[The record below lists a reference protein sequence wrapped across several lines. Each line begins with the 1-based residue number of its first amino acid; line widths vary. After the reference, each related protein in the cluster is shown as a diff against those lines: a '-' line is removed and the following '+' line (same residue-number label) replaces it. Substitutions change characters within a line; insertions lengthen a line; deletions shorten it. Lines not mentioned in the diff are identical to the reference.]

1 MTSSREEIRPQNHR
15 PEAAPRRRRPKVGR
29 WLLGAAVLFGALAFI
44 GITDR
49 SKSDARLATWTN
61 EQAVPTVN
69 LVTPQKATENQSLT
83 LPADV
88 EAFYTAPIHSR
99 VDGYVRMWYFD
110 IGAHVKTGDIL
121 ARIDTPDLDQRYEQA
136 KGELGKA
143 QADYNLAMLT
153 ADRWKALRTSQAV
166 SQQTSDEKAGD
177 ASARKA
183 EVSASQANLDRVK
196 AMENFKD
203 IVAPFDGTVTQRNI
217 DVGALVSANN
227 QSAKPLFEIAAT
239 KQMRVY
245 VRVPQ
250 VYTAHMK
257 KGMPVALKL
266 PQFTDKSFTGTLE
279 TTSDAI
285 SQTARA
291 LTVEAIFPN
300 PDGQLTPGA
309 YAQAKFE
316 LPLDPDK
323 LVIPSSA
330 MIFRD
335 KAPEVALVE
344 DGKVVLKKVT
354 ILLDTGSQIEVGS
367 GLKLTDRV
375 IVSPSDSV
383 ETGDEVK
390 VGKVDGKV
398 VDASGKV
405 DGKAVDPPGKPAAA
419 PDKGRVPDD
428 KSASAK

>member
-1 MTSSREEIRPQNHR
+1 MTSSREEIRPRDDR
-15 PEAAPRRRRPKVGR
+15 PDDAPRKRKPKVGR
-29 WLLGAAVLFGALAFI
+29 WLLGAAVLFCALAFI

-49 SKSDARLATWTN
+49 TKSDAKLATWTN

-69 LVTPQKATENQSLT
+69 LVTPRKATENQSLT

-99 VDGYVRMWYFD
+99 VDGYVRMWNFD
-110 IGAHVKTGDIL
+110 IGAHVKTGDVL

-143 QADYNLAMLT
+143 QADYNLSVLT
-153 ADRWKALRTSQAV
+153 ADRWKALRSSQAV

-183 EVSASQANLDRVK
+183 EVSAAQANLDRVK
-196 AMENFKD
+196 ALESFKD

-217 DVGALVSANN
+217 DVGALVSASNT
-227 QSAKPLFEIAAT
+227 SSRPLFEVAAT

-257 KGMPVALKL
+257 KGMPVSLKL
-266 PQFTDKSFTGTLE
+266 PQYPDRSFAGKLE

-323 LVIPSSA
+323 LVVPSSA

-335 KAPEVALVE
+335 KAPEVAVVE
-344 DGKVVLKKVT
+344 NDKIILKKVT

-367 GLKLTDRV
+367 GVKLTDRV
-375 IVSPSDSV
+375 VVSPSDSI

-390 VGKVDGKV
+390 VGKVDGK
-398 VDASGKV
+398 
-405 DGKAVDPPGKPAAA
+405 AVAG
-419 PDKGRVPDD
+419 PDKGSRAPDD
-428 KSASAK
+428 KSASAR

>member
-1 MTSSREEIRPQNHR
+1 MTSSREEIRPETTPPKQ
-15 PEAAPRRRRPKVGR
+15 RPKIGR
-29 WLLGAAVLFGALAFI
+29 WLIGAAVLFGALAFL

-49 SKSDARLATWTN
+49 NKSDAKLATWTDA
-61 EQAVPTVN
+61 QAIPTVN
-69 LVTPQKATENQSLT
+69 LVSPKRATENENLT

-99 VDGYVRMWYFD
+99 VDGYVRMWYHD
-110 IGAHVKTGDIL
+110 LGTHVTTGELL
-121 ARIDTPDLDQRYEQA
+121 ARIDTPDLDQRLEQA

-143 QADYNLAMLT
+143 QADYNLAVLT
-153 ADRWKALRTSQAV
+153 ADRWKALRASQAV

-183 EVSASQANLDRVK
+183 EVAAAQANLDRVQ
-196 AMENFKD
+196 AMLNFRD
-203 IVAPFDGTVTQRNI
+203 IVAPFDGTITQRNI
-217 DVGALVSANN
+217 DVGALVSSTNTTN
-227 QSAKPLFEIAAT
+227 KPLFEVAST

-250 VYTAHMK
+250 IYTAHMR
-257 KGMPVALKL
+257 KGMPVSLRL
-266 PQFTDKSFTGTLE
+266 PQYSERSFAGTLE

-300 PDGQLTPGA
+300 PEGLLTPGA
-309 YAQAKFE
+309 YAQARFE

-323 LVIPSSA
+323 LVVPSSA

-335 KAPEVALVE
+335 KAPEVATVV
-344 DGKVVLKKVT
+344 DGKVVLKKVS

-367 GLKLTDRV
+367 GLKPDDKV
-375 IVSPSDSV
+375 IVSPSDST

-390 VGKVDGKV
+390 I
-398 VDASGKV
+398 GKV
-405 DGKAVDPPGKPAAA
+405 DGKAVDPPDGG
-419 PDKGRVPDD
+419 GRPSDD
-428 KSASAK
+428 KSVSAR

>member
-1 MTSSREEIRPQNHR
+1 MTPSPEERRPQGSPAGSR
-15 PEAAPRRRRPKVGR
+15 PRIGR
-29 WLLGAAVLFGALAFI
+29 WLAGAAVLFGALAFI

-49 SKSDARLATWTN
+49 SRSDAKLAEWTDA
-61 EQAVPTVN
+61 QAVPTVN
-69 LVTPQKATENQSLT
+69 LVSPKKATENQSLT

-110 IGAHVKTGDIL
+110 IGAHVKAGDVL
-121 ARIDTPDLDQRYEQA
+121 ARIDTPDLDQRFEQA

-143 QADYNLAMLT
+143 QADYNLALLT
-153 ADRWKALRTSQAV
+153 SDRWKALRSSQAV
-166 SQQTSDEKAGD
+166 SQQTADEKAGD
-177 ASARKA
+177 ALARKA
-183 EVSASQANLDRVK
+183 EVSAAQANLDRVK

-217 DVGALVSANN
+217 DVGALVSASNN
-227 QSAKPLFEIAAT
+227 ANKPLFEVAAT
-239 KQMRVY
+239 TQMRVY

-250 VYTAHMK
+250 VNTSHMR
-257 KGMPVALKL
+257 KGMPVTLRL
-266 PQFTDKSFTGTLE
+266 PQYADRTFSGKLE

-285 SQTARA
+285 SRTARA

-300 PDGQLTPGA
+300 PDGMLTPGA

-335 KAPEVALVE
+335 KSPEVALVE
-344 DGKVVLKKVT
+344 DGKVILRKVT
-354 ILLDTGSQIEVGS
+354 IQLDTGSQIEVGS
-367 GLKLTDRV
+367 GLKLADRV
-375 IVSPSDSV
+375 IVSPSDSI

-390 VGKVDGKV
+390 VGKVDGQ
-398 VDASGKV
+398 ALAGSSTG
-405 DGKAVDPPGKPAAA
+405 GRPPEA
-419 PDKGRVPDD
+419 R
-428 KSASAK
+428 SASAR

>member
-1 MTSSREEIRPQNHR
+1 MTPSPEERRPQGSPAGSR
-15 PEAAPRRRRPKVGR
+15 PRIGR
-29 WLLGAAVLFGALAFI
+29 WLAGAAVLFGALAFI

-49 SKSDARLATWTN
+49 SRSDAKLAEWTDA
-61 EQAVPTVN
+61 QAVPTVN
-69 LVTPQKATENQSLT
+69 LVSPKKATENQSLT

-110 IGAHVKTGDIL
+110 IGAHVKAGDVL
-121 ARIDTPDLDQRYEQA
+121 ARIDTPDLDQRFEQA

-143 QADYNLAMLT
+143 QADYNLALLT
-153 ADRWKALRTSQAV
+153 SDRWKALRSSQAV
-166 SQQTSDEKAGD
+166 SQQTADEKAGD
-177 ASARKA
+177 ALARKA
-183 EVSASQANLDRVK
+183 EVSAAQANLDRVK

-217 DVGALVSANN
+217 DVGALVSASNN
-227 QSAKPLFEIAAT
+227 ANKPLFEVAAT
-239 KQMRVY
+239 TQMRVY

-250 VYTAHMK
+250 VNTSHMR
-257 KGMPVALKL
+257 KGMPVTLRL
-266 PQFTDKSFTGTLE
+266 PQYADRTFSGKLE

-285 SQTARA
+285 SRTARA

-300 PDGQLTPGA
+300 PDGMLTPGA

-335 KAPEVALVE
+335 KSPEVALVE
-344 DGKVVLKKVT
+344 DGKVILRKVT
-354 ILLDTGSQIEVGS
+354 IQLDTGSQIEVGS
-367 GLKLTDRV
+367 GLKLVDRV
-375 IVSPSDSV
+375 IVSPSDSI

-390 VGKVDGKV
+390 VGKVDGQ
-398 VDASGKV
+398 ALAGSSTG
-405 DGKAVDPPGKPAAA
+405 GRPPEA
-419 PDKGRVPDD
+419 R
-428 KSASAK
+428 SASAR